1 MSPKNMIE
9 THRATTVRIL
19 DRQSRGRRSRRSG
32 AIRISASAIQEPTS
46 SSSVQ
51 SAKLSVCLSFISQ
64 RFLSPSASG
73 DDSFPAT

>member
-32 AIRISASAIQEPTS
+32 AIRISAGAIQEPT

-64 RFLSPSASG
+64 RFRSPSASG